1 MYQARGL
8 IAADNTGLS
17 DPFAWVSFLSSSQS
31 TGVSMSFCDDRLD
44 TNPMDAAANCTSVFC
59 VRILSFN

>member
-17 DPFAWVSFLSSSQS
+17 DPFAWVSFLSNSQS
-31 TGVSMSFCDDRLD
+31 TGVSMSLCDDILGK
-44 TNPMDAAANCTSVFC
+44 NPIDDAVNCTSIF
-59 VRILSFN
+59 

>member
-17 DPFAWVSFLSSSQS
+17 DPFAWVSFLSNSQS
-31 TGVSMSFCDDRLD
+31 TGVSMSLCDDIPD
-44 TNPMDAAANCTSVFC
+44 TTFIMMHHYSNIDRKNQH
-59 VRILSFN
+59 IKK

>member
-17 DPFAWVSFLSSSQS
+17 DPFAWVSFLSNSQS
-31 TGVSMSFCDDRLD
+31 TGVSMSLCDDILGKKLID
-44 TNPMDAAANCTSVFC
+44 EHVDCTTNMVS
-59 VRILSFN
+59 IQQ